1 MLSLRMAAFRSV
13 LASVVA
19 AHLSGVAVASESGV
33 DDARDMAERWIEDRE
48 WAVGWS
54 REDGR
59 LVIIESGSISQ
70 APESPA
76 FHEARAAAF
85 ESAFARAR
93 RSAAEFMAAE
103 IEATASRATE
113 LVQIVGDP
121 ELAKAILG
129 VSSDDAQRLST
140 DHRSLVEVAANASI
154 IGLTPVQTF
163 IGRHDQGGSV
173 AMVVAWGP
181 KYADAARGLA
191 KGGRSDRSLTEWFDQ
206 QADEALS
213 CAWGVRLVPASG
225 GALRPVGFGIARSR
239 PGMEEY
245 AFDQA
250 DAEAIGRLG
259 RLNGERVASQIASQ
273 SAAAYREGT
282 GLPTEMSNS
291 TAYESRVAASSQVE
305 GLRLEQVGRRLVGA
319 DPITGDPLAVVAYT
333 VGVDDA
339 PLAAVS
345 GAGRTVARGGAGR
358 DDCPPVEDR
367 MKPYVRS
374 VTVSGSG
381 RTESDAIA
389 SALME
394 AVRREGAV
402 VKGDSRLEKRFAEAM
417 EAVEGEIR
425 EKAVA
430 STESETRTSTFANG
444 FVHSYEVSGRGSV
457 GELVE
462 VQLCANIVRFDPSD
476 PRFGLPPTLAVLPWD
491 TDTVDVDGRGGRP
504 RQYSTP
510 LEEAMQRSMVRSRR
524 FQVLDE
530 RNDAVLRDVRQQ
542 IARRAEQGLVDE
554 IELVKMGRALTADFI
569 LCGELRSL
577 KVSDATARNP
587 SYRRAE
593 ATLDARLVNVADG
606 RVVWSETISEVLDGR
621 TLALARA
628 GRLADGRPVEDE
640 IEMTLDPAS
649 LALLRASRKLEQSLV
664 AFVGT
669 MPRPGAEPVAAPA
682 KPREPRVLRV
692 SLGRVTFE
700 SIPGLAVGDRYAVEN
715 PTRIDLGGGRTV
727 EDWDRIAIVKVSQ
740 VGSDLSKAEIIDG
753 ESGEIVAGKSRL
765 VRLPD

>member
-1 MLSLRMAAFRSV
+1 MLSLQMAAFRSV

-19 AHLSGVAVASESGV
+19 AYSAGIAVASESGV
-33 DDARDMAERWIEDRE
+33 NDARDMAERWIEDRG
-48 WAVGWS
+48 WAVGWN
-54 REDGR
+54 REDDR

-70 APESPA
+70 SPESPA

-103 IEATASRATE
+103 IATTASRATE
-113 LVQIVGDP
+113 LVQIVGDR
-121 ELAKAILG
+121 ELAEAILG
-129 VSSDDAQRLST
+129 VASDDAQRLST

-191 KGGRSDRSLTEWFDQ
+191 KGGHSDRSLTDWFDQ

-213 CAWGVRLVPASG
+213 YAWGVRLVPSSG

-239 PGMEEY
+239 PGMEEH

-250 DAEAIGRLG
+250 YAEAIGRLG

-291 TAYESRVAASSQVE
+291 TAYESKVAASSQVE

-339 PLAAVS
+339 PLAAVP
-345 GAGRTVARGGAGR
+345 GAGRPVARGGASR

-367 MKPYVRS
+367 MKPFVRS

-417 EAVEGEIR
+417 ESVEGEIR

-444 FVHSYEVSGRGSV
+444 FVHSYEVSGRGQV

-491 TDTVDVDGRGGRP
+491 TDAVDVDGRSGRP
-504 RQYSTP
+504 RQFTTP
-510 LEEAMQRSMVRSRR
+510 LEEAMQRSMVRSGR

-554 IELVKMGRALTADFI
+554 MELLKMGRALTADFI

-587 SYRRAE
+587 SHRRAE

-606 RVVWSETISEVLDGR
+606 RVVWSETIPEVLDGR
-621 TLALARA
+621 ALALARA
-628 GRLADGRPVEDE
+628 GRLADGRPVEDD
-640 IEMTLDPAS
+640 IEMTLDPAA

-669 MPRPGAEPVAAPA
+669 MPRPGGEQVAVPSQ
-682 KPREPRVLRV
+682 PREPRVLRV

-715 PTRIDLGGGRTV
+715 PTRIDLGGGRTA
-727 EDWDRIAIVKVSQ
+727 EDWDRIAIVKVSE
-740 VGSDLSKAEIIDG
+740 VGSELSKADVIDG

-765 VRLPD
+765 VRLPG